1 MITLNSKYLDSKNW
15 TFILMNKLILIIIFL
30 SCSFLSVSANPN
42 IKARTGI
49 LIDYHSDEILFE
61 LEPDAQIYPASMTK
75 IMTSIVAIDL
85 IKKNKLSLDDK
96 FTISENAWRLSQAG
110 YSSMF
115 IMINDQVSVENL
127 LKGIIIAS
135 GNDACVALAE
145 GIAGSEE
152 NFAEMMN
159 EKAGE
164 IGMTASNFTN
174 SSGINDPDNISTVR
188 DIAIMSKYL
197 IKNYPD
203 FYELFKEKTF
213 TWDRTG
219 GEPIKQGN
227 RNPLLYKN
235 VGVDG
240 VKTGYLAVEKYSLA
254 SSMKKNDRRVI
265 AVASG
270 FETKNFRS
278 SESLKLL
285 NWGFRNT
292 STFEISKKND
302 TTFEIETWL
311 GNKSNI
317 NATSKEDYYITIN
330 KRDLRHLTVSIKY
343 TGPVKAPV
351 LKGEKIA
358 DLIIKKKDEIIKTL
372 PLHASE
378 DLKKVNFFKSLMTSL
393 NFLIWGN
400 V

>member
-1 MITLNSKYLDSKNW
+1 
-15 TFILMNKLILIIIFL
+15 MNKLLTIITLFFFL
-30 SCSFLSVSANPN
+30 TSLGFANPN
-42 IKARTGI
+42 IQARTAI
-49 LIDYHSDEILFE
+49 LLDYHSDEVLYQ

-75 IMTSIVAIDL
+75 IMTAIVAIDL

-152 NFAEMMN
+152 NFAQMMN

-164 IGMTASNFTN
+164 IGMTSSNFSN
-174 SSGINDPDNISTVR
+174 SSGINDPDNTSTVR

-235 VGVDG
+235 IGVDG

-254 SSMKKNDRRVI
+254 SSMIKNERRVI

-270 FETKNFRS
+270 FETKNLRS
-278 SESLKLL
+278 KESLKLL

-292 STFEISKKND
+292 NTFEVSKSNE
-302 TTFEIETWL
+302 TTFELDTWL
-311 GNKSNI
+311 GKKNKI
-317 NATSKEDYYITIN
+317 KVISKEDLYLTVN
-330 KRDLRHLTVSIKY
+330 KKDIRHLTVSLNY
-343 TGPVKAPV
+343 TGPVIAPYK
-351 LKGEKIA
+351 KGAKVAE
-358 DLIIKKKDEIIKTL
+358 LIVKKKNEIVKTL
-372 PLHASE
+372 PLYASE
-378 DLKKVNFFKSLMTSL
+378 DLKKVNFFQSLMTSL
-393 NFLIWGN
+393 NYLVWGD

>member
-1 MITLNSKYLDSKNW
+1 
-15 TFILMNKLILIIIFL
+15 MNKIFL
-30 SCSFLSVSANPN
+30 LVILLFSTTSHLFGNPN
-42 IKARTGI
+42 IQARTGI
-49 LIDYHSDEILFE
+49 LYDYHSEEVLFE
-61 LEPDAQIYPASMTK
+61 LDPDAQIYPASMTK
-75 IMTSIVAIDL
+75 IMTAIVAFDL
-85 IKKNKLSLDDK
+85 LKKNKISLDDE
-96 FTISENAWRLSQAG
+96 FVVSENAWRLSQAG

-115 IMINDQVSVENL
+115 IMINDQVSVEDL
-127 LKGIIIAS
+127 LRGIIIAS
-135 GNDACVALAE
+135 GNDACIALAE
-145 GIAGSEE
+145 GIAGSES
-152 NFAEMMN
+152 NFADMMN

-164 IGMTASNFTN
+164 IGMTSTNFTN

-197 IKNYPD
+197 IQNYPIY
-203 FYELFKEKTF
+203 YELFAEKTF

-254 SSMKKNDRRVI
+254 SSMKKKDRRII

-270 FETKNFRS
+270 FETKSARS

-292 STFEISKKND
+292 NTFEISKKGE
-302 TTFEIETWL
+302 TFYELDTWL
-311 GNKSNI
+311 GRKNKIKTTTN
-317 NATSKEDYYITIN
+317 EDFFVTIN
-330 KRDLRHLTVSIKY
+330 KKDIRHLTVKLEY
-343 TGPVKAPV
+343 QGPISAPV
-351 LKGEKIA
+351 DKGTEVASIIVSKKNEV
-358 DLIIKKKDEIIKTL
+358 IKKL
-372 PLHASE
+372 PLYAAE
-378 DLKKVNFFKSLMTSL
+378 DLKKVNFFRSLLTSL
-393 NFLIWGN
+393 NYLIWGD

>member
-1 MITLNSKYLDSKNW
+1 MNKYILILLFFLNSSLS
-15 TFILMNKLILIIIFL
+15 IFA
-30 SCSFLSVSANPN
+30 SPN
-42 IKARTGI
+42 IDARTGI
-49 LIDYHSDEILFE
+49 LIDYHSDEILYE

-75 IMTSIVAIDL
+75 IMTSIVAFDL

-96 FTISENAWRLSQAG
+96 FIISENAWRLSQAG

-115 IMINDQVSVENL
+115 IMINDEVSVEDL
-127 LKGIIIAS
+127 LNGIVIAS

-159 EKAGE
+159 EKAAE
-164 IGMTASNFTN
+164 IGMVSTNFEN
-174 SSGINDPDNISTVR
+174 ASGINDPDNISTVR
-188 DIAIMSKYL
+188 DIAMMSKYL
-197 IKNYPD
+197 IKNYPK

-254 SSMKKNDRRVI
+254 SSMKKKERRLI

-270 FETKNFRS
+270 FQSKNLRS

-285 NWGFRNT
+285 NWGFRN
-292 STFEISKKND
+292 SNTFEISKKGK
-302 TTFEIETWL
+302 TFFELETWL
-311 GNKSNI
+311 GKKDKIKVTTKN
-317 NATSKEDYYITIN
+317 DYYITIG
-330 KRDLRHLTVSIKY
+330 KKDIGHLNVSLKY
-343 TGPVKAPV
+343 TGPIEAPV
-351 LKGEKIA
+351 STGDKIA
-358 DLIIKKKDEIIKTL
+358 NLIVSKKNEVIKTL
-372 PLHASE
+372 PLYASE
-378 DLKKVNFFKSLMTSL
+378 DLKKVNFFQSLITSL
-393 NFLIWGN
+393 NYLIWGD

>member
-1 MITLNSKYLDSKNW
+1 MNKIFVLITLLVLGTNA
-15 TFILMNKLILIIIFL
+15 F
-30 SCSFLSVSANPN
+30 AAPN
-42 IKARTGI
+42 LKARTGI
-49 LIDYHSDEILFE
+49 LIDYHSNEILHE
-61 LEPDAQIYPASMTK
+61 MDPDTKIYPASMTK
-75 IMTSIVAIDL
+75 IMTAIVAFDL
-85 IKKNKLSLDDK
+85 LKKNKLSLDDK
-96 FTISENAWRLSQAG
+96 FIISENAWRLSQAG

-145 GIAGSEE
+145 GIAGSET

-159 EKAGE
+159 EKAAE
-164 IGMTASNFTN
+164 IGMTSTNFTN

-188 DIAIMSKYL
+188 DIALMSKYL
-197 IKNYPD
+197 IQNYPVY
-203 FYELFKEKTF
+203 YELFAEKSF

-254 SSMKKNDRRVI
+254 SSMKNNNRRLI
-265 AVASG
+265 AVISG
-270 FETKNFRS
+270 FDTKNLRS

-292 STFEISKKND
+292 NTFEISKKD
-302 TTFEIETWL
+302 TPMFELDTWL
-311 GNKSNI
+311 GEKNKI
-317 NATSKEDYYITIN
+317 KVTSKEDYYVTIN
-330 KRDLRHLTVSIKY
+330 KKDISHLRITLEYDGPIMA
-343 TGPVKAPV
+343 PVK
-351 LKGEKIA
+351 KGKQIA
-358 DLIIKKKDEIIKTL
+358 NIVVSKKDEIIKSV
-372 PLHASE
+372 PLYAFD
-378 DLKKVNFFKSLMTSL
+378 DLKKVNFLKSLLTSL
-393 NFLIWGN
+393 NYLIWGD

>member
-1 MITLNSKYLDSKNW
+1 
-15 TFILMNKLILIIIFL
+15 MNKLLFYLIIFL
-30 SCSFLSVSANPN
+30 SLSSSVFASPN
-42 IKARTGI
+42 IQARTA
-49 LIDYHSDEILFE
+49 LLLDYHSDEVLYE
-61 LEPDAQIYPASMTK
+61 LDPDSQIYPASMTK
-75 IMTSIVAIDL
+75 IMTAIVAFDL
-85 IKKNKLSLDDK
+85 IKKNQLSLDDK

-135 GNDACVALAE
+135 GNDACIALAE

-152 NFAEMMN
+152 NFADMMN

-164 IGMTASNFTN
+164 IGMTSTNFTN

-188 DIAIMSKYL
+188 DIALMSKHL
-197 IKNYPD
+197 IKNYPIY
-203 FYELFKEKTF
+203 YELFAEKTF

-254 SSMKKNDRRVI
+254 SSMKKKDRRII

-270 FETKNFRS
+270 FETKNSRS

-292 STFEISKKND
+292 NTFEISKKGE
-302 TTFEIETWL
+302 TIFELETWL
-311 GNKSNI
+311 GRKDKI
-317 NATSKEDYYITIN
+317 KATTKEDFYVTIN
-330 KRDLRHLTVSIKY
+330 KKDIRHLTVSLEYNGPISA
-343 TGPVKAPV
+343 PVK
-351 LKGEKIA
+351 KDEKIA
-358 DLIIKKKDEIIKTL
+358 NIIISKKGEELKNL
-372 PLHASE
+372 PLYALE
-378 DLKKVNFFKSLMTSL
+378 DLKKVNFFRSLLTSL
-393 NFLIWGN
+393 NYLIWGD

>member
-1 MITLNSKYLDSKNW
+1 
-15 TFILMNKLILIIIFL
+15 MNKIALIIIIFFL
-30 SCSFLSVSANPN
+30 SISYASTNPN
-42 IKARTGI
+42 IQARTAI
-49 LIDYHSDEILFE
+49 LVDFHSDEVLFE
-61 LEPDAQIYPASMTK
+61 LEPDKQIYPASMTK
-75 IMTSIVAIDL
+75 IMTAIVAIDL
-85 IKKNKLSLDDK
+85 IKKNKIFLDDK
-96 FTISENAWRLSQAG
+96 FVISENAWRLSQAG

-152 NFAEMMN
+152 NFAQMMN

-164 IGMTASNFTN
+164 IGMSSTNFTN
-174 SSGINDPDNISTVR
+174 ASGINDPDNVSTVR
-188 DIAIMSKYL
+188 DIALMSKYL

-203 FYELFKEKTF
+203 FYELFKEKYF

-240 VKTGYLAVEKYSLA
+240 VKTGYLALEKYSLA

-270 FETKNFRS
+270 FETKNDRS
-278 SESLKLL
+278 RESLKLL
-285 NWGFRNT
+285 NWAFRNT
-292 STFEISKKND
+292 NTFEISKKNV
-302 TTFEIETWL
+302 TFFEIDTWL
-311 GNKSNI
+311 GKKNKI
-317 NATSKEDYYITIN
+317 NSTSKQDFYLTIN
-330 KRDLRHLTVSIKY
+330 KKDIRHLTVTLDYI
-343 TGPVKAPV
+343 GPLKAPIS
-351 LKGEKIA
+351 KGEKVA
-358 DLIIKKKDEIIKTL
+358 NLIVKKKDNIIKTL
-372 PLHASE
+372 PLYASE
-378 DLKKVNFFKSLMTSL
+378 DLKKLNFFRSLLTSL
-393 NFLIWGN
+393 NYLIWGD